1 MLKTIL
7 PDENA
12 TLALGAAIARG
23 IEPGLVVFLHGDLGA
38 GKTTL
43 VRGVLR
49 GLGFEGRVKSP
60 TYALVEVYEVSRLDF
75 HHFDFYR
82 FQDPRE
88 CNEAGF
94 RDTFDGRRVSFVE
107 WPEKAHGLLPT
118 ADVEVSLAIQ
128 DAGRVATLKANTEAG
143 WRSLEATM
151 HAGSDPSR
159 TSR

>member
-1 MLKTIL
+1 VLKTIL

-88 CNEAGF
+88 WNEAGF

-118 ADVEVSLAIQ
+118 ADVEITLAIQ
-128 DAGRVATLKANTEAG
+128 DVGRVATLKANTPMG
-143 WRSLEATM
+143 QRCLEAATRP
-151 HAGSDPSR
+151 APVR
-159 TSR
+159 

>member
-1 MLKTIL
+1 VLKIIL

-60 TYALVEVYEVSRLDF
+60 TYALVELYEVSRLDF

-88 CNEAGF
+88 WNEAGF

-118 ADVEVSLAIQ
+118 ADVEISLAIQ
-128 DAGRVATLKANTEAG
+128 DVGRVATLKANTPKG
-143 WRSLEATM
+143 QRCLEAATRP
-151 HAGSDPSR
+151 APAR
-159 TSR
+159 

>member
-12 TLALGAAIARG
+12 TLALGGTIARG

-88 CNEAGF
+88 WNEAGF
-94 RDTFDGRRVSFVE
+94 RETFDGRRVSFVE

-118 ADVEVSLAIQ
+118 ADVEITLAIQ
-128 DAGRVATLKANTEAG
+128 DVGRVATLKANTPMG
-143 WRSLEATM
+143 IRCLEAAM
-151 HAGSDPSR
+151 RPAPGR
-159 TSR
+159 

>member
-1 MLKTIL
+1 VLKTIL

-38 GKTTL
+38 GKTTF

-88 CNEAGF
+88 WNEAGF

>member
-88 CNEAGF
+88 WNEAGF
-94 RDTFDGRRVSFVE
+94 RDSFDGRRVSFVE
-107 WPEKAHGLLPT
+107 WPEKAHGLIAKTTVEILTLRPT
-118 ADVEVSLAIQ
+118 MSYGLVPA
-128 DAGRVATLKANTEAG
+128 R
-143 WRSLEATM
+143 
-151 HAGSDPSR
+151 P
-159 TSR
+159 

>member
-60 TYALVEVYEVSRLDF
+60 TYALVELYEVSRLDF

-88 CNEAGF
+88 WNEAGF

-118 ADVEVSLAIQ
+118 ADVEITLAIQ
-128 DAGRVATLKANTEAG
+128 DVGRVATLKANTPMG
-143 WRSLEATM
+143 QRCLEAATRP
-151 HAGSDPSR
+151 APVR
-159 TSR
+159 

>member
-1 MLKTIL
+1 VLKTIL

-23 IEPGLVVFLHGDLGA
+23 VEPGLVVFLHGDLGA

-88 CNEAGF
+88 WNEAGF

-118 ADVEVSLAIQ
+118 ADVEITLAIQ
-128 DAGRVATLKANTEAG
+128 DVGRVATLKANTTKGQRCLDA
-143 WRSLEATM
+143 ATR
-151 HAGSDPSR
+151 ADSVR
-159 TSR
+159 